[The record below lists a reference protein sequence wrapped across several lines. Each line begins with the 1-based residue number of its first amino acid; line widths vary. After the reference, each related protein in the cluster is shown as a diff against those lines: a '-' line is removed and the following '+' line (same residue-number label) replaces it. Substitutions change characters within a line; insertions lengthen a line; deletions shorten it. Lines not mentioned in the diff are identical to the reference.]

1 MKQKSCDLIIN
12 KHFCE
17 KCDYKTDKKSSFD
30 KHLTTRKHLC
40 NKESNFCNNKVVNS
54 SNYVCLQC
62 NINYN
67 SRVSLWRHKKTC
79 IGEKVNLDKNK
90 IENLIFDNY
99 PFENIV
105 LDASSNEIKL
115 LTNLVL
121 EIVKSNT
128 ELQKQNHTLQQQ
140 MLEVCQKIQPNNITN
155 NNSNNTNNSHNKTFN
170 LNFFLNEQCKDA
182 MNIMDFVET
191 FHLQIAD
198 LEKVGEI
205 GFVQGISNI
214 IIDKLNKMDIYKRP
228 IHCSDAKRE
237 TMHIKD
243 KGVWEKD
250 NENNDKLRLA
260 VKHITHKNLCLI
272 AQWRDNHPG
281 VANSE
286 HRLNDKYSGLI
297 IEAMGGKNKNTMQEN
312 ETKIIKKISKMVLI
326 DKSL

>member
-1 MKQKSCDLIIN
+1 MITISSPKLADKFNCDQ
-12 KHFCE
+12 
-17 KCDYKTDKKSSFD
+17 CDYKCSKKSDYD
-30 KHLTTRKHLC
+30 KHLTTRKH
-40 NKESNFCNNKVVNS
+40 KNS
-54 SNYVCLQC
+54 DNSLQNVSEPLHKKYVCEC
-62 NINYN
+62 GKEYN
-67 SRVSLWRHKKTC
+67 HRQGLYTHKKNCTKKKDQNE
-79 IGEKVNLDKNK
+79 IIVENK
-90 IENLIFDNY
+90 IINDINADSFK
-99 PFENIV
+99 I
-105 LDASSNEIKL
+105 

-121 EIVKSNT
+121 EVVKSNT
-128 ELQKQNHTLQQQ
+128 DLQKQ
-140 MLEVCQKIQPNNITN
+140 MLEVCKNTSNTNNIH
-155 NNSNNTNNSHNKTFN
+155 NNSHNKTFN
-170 LNFFLNEQCKDA
+170 LQFFLNEQCKDA

-191 FHLQIAD
+191 FQLQIAD

-326 DKSL
+326 DKHI